1 MAQYIEKDALD
12 TVLRELWKEDNGLS
26 DAARDAYNGALQD
39 IQCEID
45 ALEIKE
51 VNLDRE
57 IDRVWNENSDSI
69 PPENW
74 IEFRNISKHFFE
86 FGLNHAENERKE

>member
-12 TVLRELWKEDNGLS
+12 TVLRELWKEDNVLS
-26 DAARDAYNGALQD
+26 NAARDAYNEALQD

-45 ALEIKE
+45 ALEVKE

-57 IDRVWNENSDSI
+57 IDRVWNENSDVI
-69 PPENW
+69 PYESRELFEY
-74 IEFRNISKHFFE
+74 IVKHFFE
-86 FGLNHAENERKE
+86 LGLSYTEK